1 MVRIKDPVWAEWYK
15 SDFCI
20 AITDISEKTTPKEQW
35 LILAHCMGFNSQS
48 PTLLTWD
55 P

>member
-20 AITDISEKTTPKEQW
+20 AITNVSEE
-35 LILAHCMGFNSQS
+35 LILAHCMGFSSQ
-48 PTLLTWD
+48 PLTLQT
-55 P
+55 